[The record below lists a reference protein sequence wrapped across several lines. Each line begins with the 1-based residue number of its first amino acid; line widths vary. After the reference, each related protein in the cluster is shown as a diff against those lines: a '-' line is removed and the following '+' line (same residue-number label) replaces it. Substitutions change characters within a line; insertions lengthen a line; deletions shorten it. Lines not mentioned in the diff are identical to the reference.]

1 MRVFYDES
9 HNQTWTIDPAAALSL
24 SLRTNEAPRYYSYAH
39 LVELIRSRFGGTCT
53 RLTQGPIDAEA
64 LAGVDVLVLNHF
76 CAPSHRH
83 LGIGGSGRLSA
94 EEIAALKA
102 AVEGGMGLLVLGEFD
117 TDSWGNNVNEL
128 LGVLGLRFNND
139 TATVE
144 AAAVRGPQR
153 LTVFETDGVA
163 EHPAAAGVAR
173 VSYCSGCTV
182 SLLAEDGAA
191 LLSTAEGQVL
201 AAGRE
206 VGQGRVVAVGDSD
219 LFAEPFIGYNDNAL
233 LLTRI
238 LEWTGHRPAE
248 DAEPRPHPTERTAH
262 DLVAQGLARDAQ
274 PEAGSVIDLTPEEHA
289 YLGQLMGGVE
299 VDPYDDFET
308 FCFEAKLLFHEL
320 PRRIRRRLVEF
331 AHGGNA
337 DGVLMLRN
345 LPVDRDLPPTPTRTG
360 EWVRKQTVASEL
372 WLTSVAASLGEPVGY
387 LQEKQGRIVQDLFP
401 TAANADKLSSE
412 SSSILLDFHTEIAFH
427 PFMPD
432 YLLLYGVRQDP
443 NKEARTIFSS
453 VRRFFHLLTP
463 GDRDTL
469 FSDVFLTGVDYSFG
483 NFEERQ
489 GAGPLVSVLY
499 GDRLDPFLRYDLDLM
514 VGQTPAARHA
524 LQVVRELVNDVK
536 REVTI
541 EPGSL
546 VVIDNRRAVHARS
559 HFTAYYD
566 GRDRWLQRM
575 AVVRDLQASYRDRV
589 PGSRVIATDFSDY
602 LAASAG
608 GNAA

>member
-206 VGQGRVVAVGDSD
+206 VGRAGWWRWG
-219 LFAEPFIGYNDNAL
+219 I
-233 LLTRI
+233 
-238 LEWTGHRPAE
+238 
-248 DAEPRPHPTERTAH
+248 RTSSPSRSSATTTM
-262 DLVAQGLARDAQ
+262 R
-274 PEAGSVIDLTPEEHA
+274 
-289 YLGQLMGGVE
+289 
-299 VDPYDDFET
+299 
-308 FCFEAKLLFHEL
+308 FC
-320 PRRIRRRLVEF
+320 
-331 AHGGNA
+331 
-337 DGVLMLRN
+337 
-345 LPVDRDLPPTPTRTG
+345 
-360 EWVRKQTVASEL
+360 S
-372 WLTSVAASLGEPVGY
+372 
-387 LQEKQGRIVQDLFP
+387 
-401 TAANADKLSSE
+401 
-412 SSSILLDFHTEIAFH
+412 
-427 PFMPD
+427 
-432 YLLLYGVRQDP
+432 
-443 NKEARTIFSS
+443 
-453 VRRFFHLLTP
+453 
-463 GDRDTL
+463 
-469 FSDVFLTGVDYSFG
+469 
-483 NFEERQ
+483 
-489 GAGPLVSVLY
+489 
-499 GDRLDPFLRYDLDLM
+499 
-514 VGQTPAARHA
+514 
-524 LQVVRELVNDVK
+524 
-536 REVTI
+536 
-541 EPGSL
+541 PGSWSG
-546 VVIDNRRAVHARS
+546 RGTGRPRTPSRARIPRSAPLTTWWPRAWRATRSRKRAR
-559 HFTAYYD
+559 
-566 GRDRWLQRM
+566 
-575 AVVRDLQASYRDRV
+575 
-589 PGSRVIATDFSDY
+589 
-602 LAASAG
+602 
-608 GNAA
+608 